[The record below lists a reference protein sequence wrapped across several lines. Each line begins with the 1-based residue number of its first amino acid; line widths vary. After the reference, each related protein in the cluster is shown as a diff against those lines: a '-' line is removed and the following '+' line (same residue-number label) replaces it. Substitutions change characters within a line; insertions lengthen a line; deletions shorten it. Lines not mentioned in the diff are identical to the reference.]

1 MKKLPEE
8 AAFYVCIMKL
18 FLDLKNGGDWNWAQP
33 IGMASC
39 RLLIVDCGLYYS
51 SSFLPIVF
59 SNRSNIRM

>member
-18 FLDLKNGGDWNWAQP
+18 FLDLKNGGDWNWTQP

-39 RLLIVDCGLYYS
+39 RL
-51 SSFLPIVF
+51 
-59 SNRSNIRM
+59 